1 MGPLTA
7 KKICLVGIG
16 PGNSEHMTPRAVRAI
31 KSADVVVGYK
41 TYLSL
46 IEEYLVGKEVI
57 SKQMRQEME
66 RAGVAVDAALDGKR
80 VAVISSGDPGVYAM
94 TSAVFEYVSK
104 KGYSPEIEIEVVPG
118 VTAAT
123 ASAALL
129 GSPLGHDFAVIS
141 LSDLLTP
148 WEAIEKRLVGA
159 AKADFCIVLY
169 NPKSSGRKWQ
179 IEKAAKVLLEHRSP
193 GTPVGIVRNA
203 MREGESVVIT
213 TLKEMTAHD
222 IDMLTT
228 IIIGNAKSLV
238 YGDKIITPRG
248 YGSKDGPASLRDR

>member
-1 MGPLTA
+1 MGRLTA
-7 KKICLVGIG
+7 GKIYLVGIG
-16 PGNSEHMTPRAVRAI
+16 PGSSEHITPRAVHAI

-46 IEEYLVGKEVI
+46 IEEYLTGKEVI

-66 RAGVAVDAALDGKR
+66 RARVAVDAALDGKR

-94 TSAVFEYVSK
+94 TSAVFEYVSRN
-104 KGYSPEIEIEVVPG
+104 GYSLEIEVVPG

-148 WEAIEKRLVGA
+148 WDVIEKRLVGA
-159 AKADFCIVLY
+159 AEADFCIVLY
-169 NPKSSGRKWQ
+169 NPKSSGRRWQ
-179 IEKAAKVLLEHRSP
+179 IEKAAKILLEHRSP
-193 GTPVGIVRNA
+193 ATPVGIVRNA

-213 TLKEMTAHD
+213 TLKEMTTHD

-228 IIIGNAKSLV
+228 IIIGNARSLV
-238 YGDKIITPRG
+238 YGGKIITPRG
-248 YGSKDGPASLRDR
+248 YGSKF